1 MVMAM
6 EERYTP
12 SAKQVLVLA
21 QQQANYFKH
30 QAIGTEHLLL
40 ALTMEKN
47 GVAAKVLQS
56 FVVTEVD
63 VREEIE
69 HIVGYGNLQRR
80 GADTY
85 LPYSPRT
92 RYVLERAREHAK
104 LFNVEKVGTEH
115 ILLALLEDDKTI
127 SSRILA
133 ALNIDLRKVKN
144 ITYRTMG
151 VDATT
156 ANRARKKLALS
167 EKKQD
172 NGTPTLDELAR
183 DLTEMVR
190 KDQIDPVVGR
200 DNEIKRVVQ
209 ILSRRTKNNPVLLG
223 EPGVGKT
230 AVAEGFSQKIV
241 NGEVPD
247 NLKNKRVMMLDMGSL
262 VAGTKYRGEFED
274 RLKKII
280 EEIREDGNVILF
292 IDEMH
297 TLIGAGGAEGAID
310 ASNILKPALARGEV
324 QVIGATTLNE
334 YQKYVEADAA
344 LERRFAS
351 VTINEPT
358 PEVALTILKGLRPK
372 YEKHHQLQIT
382 DEALESAVKLSKRYI
397 ASRFLPDKAIDLM
410 DEAAARV
417 RINNAQKVDKVSAIK
432 KKLSELSQEKTEALL
447 KEDFEK
453 AAEIRNE
460 ELKIQEKLEKQ
471 IQRDKDEE
479 DSNNYRVKVTA
490 EDIAEVVSEW
500 TGVPVTQINRSEGD
514 RLIRLEKILHNRV
527 IGQDEAVKAVSKAIR
542 RARSGLKDPTRPI
555 GSFMFLGPTGV
566 GKTELAKA
574 LAEAMFGSEDSM
586 IRIDMSEY
594 MEKYTTSRL
603 IGSPP
608 GYVGYDEGGQLTE
621 KVRNNPYSVVLL
633 DEVEKAHND
642 VFNILLQVLD
652 DGRITD
658 HESDCC
664 DGFLTDS
671 KGRKVDFRNTI
682 IIMTSNLGATAL
694 RDEKS
699 VGFGAKDV
707 SDDYEAM
714 AAKVRETLK
723 KTFRPEFLNR
733 LDETVVFHSLN
744 KEEIHQIVKLMAKN
758 IIDRIKEQNINLKI
772 TPAAIDIVAEA
783 GFDAEYG
790 ARPIRRVLQDKI
802 EDLLSEELL
811 AGNIETGATVTIGA
825 KKGEITI
832 KVKNPVAAEK
842 INS

>member
-1 MVMAM
+1 M

-156 ANRARKKLALS
+156 ANRTRKKLALS

-241 NGEVPD
+241 NSEVPD

-358 PEVALTILKGLRPK
+358 SEVALTILKGLRPK

-397 ASRFLPDKAIDLM
+397 ASRFLPDKAVDLM

-621 KVRNNPYSVVLL
+621 KVRNSPYSVVLL

-652 DGRITD
+652 
-658 HESDCC
+658 

>member
-156 ANRARKKLALS
+156 ANRTRKKLALS

-344 LERRFAS
+344 LERRFAN

-417 RINNAQKVDKVSAIK
+417 RINNSQKVDKVSAIK

-479 DSNNYRVKVTA
+479 DSNNYRVKVTV

-652 DGRITD
+652 
-658 HESDCC
+658 

>member
-115 ILLALLEDDKTI
+115 ILLALLEDVKTI

-156 ANRARKKLALS
+156 ANRTRKKLALS

-417 RINNAQKVDKVSAIK
+417 RINNSQKVDKVSAIK

-652 DGRITD
+652 DG
-658 HESDCC
+658 
-664 DGFLTDS
+664 FLTDS

>member
-156 ANRARKKLALS
+156 ANRTRKKLALS

-241 NGEVPD
+241 NSEVPD

-358 PEVALTILKGLRPK
+358 SEVALTILKGLRPK

-397 ASRFLPDKAIDLM
+397 ASRFLPDKAVDLM

-652 DGRITD
+652 DG
-658 HESDCC
+658 
-664 DGFLTDS
+664 FLTDS

>member
-1 MVMAM
+1 
-6 EERYTP
+6 
-12 SAKQVLVLA
+12 
-21 QQQANYFKH
+21 
-30 QAIGTEHLLL
+30 
-40 ALTMEKN
+40 
-47 GVAAKVLQS
+47 
-56 FVVTEVD
+56 
-63 VREEIE
+63 
-69 HIVGYGNLQRR
+69 
-80 GADTY
+80 
-85 LPYSPRT
+85 
-92 RYVLERAREHAK
+92 
-104 LFNVEKVGTEH
+104 
-115 ILLALLEDDKTI
+115 
-127 SSRILA
+127 
-133 ALNIDLRKVKN
+133 
-144 ITYRTMG
+144 
-151 VDATT
+151 
-156 ANRARKKLALS
+156 
-167 EKKQD
+167 
-172 NGTPTLDELAR
+172 
-183 DLTEMVR
+183 
-190 KDQIDPVVGR
+190 
-200 DNEIKRVVQ
+200 
-209 ILSRRTKNNPVLLG
+209 
-223 EPGVGKT
+223 
-230 AVAEGFSQKIV
+230 
-241 NGEVPD
+241 
-247 NLKNKRVMMLDMGSL
+247 MGSL

-652 DGRITD
+652 DG
-658 HESDCC
+658 
-664 DGFLTDS
+664 FLTDS

>member
-156 ANRARKKLALS
+156 ANRTRKKLALS

-262 VAGTKYRGEFED
+262 VAGTKYRGEFEN

-479 DSNNYRVKVTA
+479 DSNSYRVKVTA

-652 DGRITD
+652 
-658 HESDCC
+658 

>member
-156 ANRARKKLALS
+156 ANRTRKKLALS

-417 RINNAQKVDKVSAIK
+417 RINNSQKVDKVSAIK

-527 IGQDEAVKAVSKAIR
+527 IGQDKAVKAVSKAIR

-652 DGRITD
+652 
-658 HESDCC
+658 

>member
-156 ANRARKKLALS
+156 ANRTRKKLALS

-230 AVAEGFSQKIV
+230 AIAEGFSQKIV

-652 DGRITD
+652 DG
-658 HESDCC
+658 
-664 DGFLTDS
+664 FLTDS

-772 TPAAIDIVAEA
+772 TPAAIDIVAET

>member
-479 DSNNYRVKVTA
+479 NSNNYRVKVTA

-652 DGRITD
+652 DG
-658 HESDCC
+658 
-664 DGFLTDS
+664 FLTDS

-694 RDEKS
+694 RDEKL

>member
-1 MVMAM
+1 M

-156 ANRARKKLALS
+156 ANRTRKKLALS

-652 DGRITD
+652 DG
-658 HESDCC
+658 
-664 DGFLTDS
+664 FLTDS
-671 KGRKVDFRNTI
+671 KGSKVDFRNTI

>member
-1 MVMAM
+1 MAM

-156 ANRARKKLALS
+156 ANRTRKKLALS

-652 DGRITD
+652 DG
-658 HESDCC
+658 
-664 DGFLTDS
+664 FLTDS

-714 AAKVRETLK
+714 AAKIRETLK

>member
-156 ANRARKKLALS
+156 ANRTRKKLALS

-241 NGEVPD
+241 NDEVPD

-344 LERRFAS
+344 FERRFAS

-432 KKLSELSQEKTEALL
+432 KKLSELSQEKTEVLL

-479 DSNNYRVKVTA
+479 GSNNYRVKVTA

-652 DGRITD
+652 
-658 HESDCC
+658 

>member
-1 MVMAM
+1 M
-6 EERYTP
+6 
-12 SAKQVLVLA
+12 
-21 QQQANYFKH
+21 
-30 QAIGTEHLLL
+30 
-40 ALTMEKN
+40 
-47 GVAAKVLQS
+47 
-56 FVVTEVD
+56 
-63 VREEIE
+63 
-69 HIVGYGNLQRR
+69 
-80 GADTY
+80 
-85 LPYSPRT
+85 
-92 RYVLERAREHAK
+92 
-104 LFNVEKVGTEH
+104 
-115 ILLALLEDDKTI
+115 
-127 SSRILA
+127 
-133 ALNIDLRKVKN
+133 
-144 ITYRTMG
+144 
-151 VDATT
+151 
-156 ANRARKKLALS
+156 
-167 EKKQD
+167 
-172 NGTPTLDELAR
+172 
-183 DLTEMVR
+183 
-190 KDQIDPVVGR
+190 
-200 DNEIKRVVQ
+200 
-209 ILSRRTKNNPVLLG
+209 
-223 EPGVGKT
+223 
-230 AVAEGFSQKIV
+230 
-241 NGEVPD
+241 
-247 NLKNKRVMMLDMGSL
+247 

-382 DEALESAVKLSKRYI
+382 DGALESAVKLSKRYI

-574 LAEAMFGSEDSM
+574 LAEAMFGSEDSI

-652 DGRITD
+652 
-658 HESDCC
+658 

>member
-1 MVMAM
+1 M

-156 ANRARKKLALS
+156 ANRTRKKLALS

-397 ASRFLPDKAIDLM
+397 ASRFLPDKAINLM

-417 RINNAQKVDKVSAIK
+417 RINNSQKVDKVSAIK

-652 DGRITD
+652 DG
-658 HESDCC
+658 
-664 DGFLTDS
+664 FLTDS

>member
-156 ANRARKKLALS
+156 ANRTRKKLALS

-280 EEIREDGNVILF
+280 EEIREDSNVILF

-652 DGRITD
+652 DG
-658 HESDCC
+658 
-664 DGFLTDS
+664 FLTDS

>member
-156 ANRARKKLALS
+156 ANRTRKKLALS

-358 PEVALTILKGLRPK
+358 TEVALTILKGLRPK

-652 DGRITD
+652 DG
-658 HESDCC
+658 
-664 DGFLTDS
+664 FLTDS

-772 TPAAIDIVAEA
+772 TPAAIDIVAET

>member
-1 MVMAM
+1 M

-104 LFNVEKVGTEH
+104 FFNVEKVGTEH

-156 ANRARKKLALS
+156 ANRTRKKLALS

-241 NGEVPD
+241 NDEVPD

-432 KKLSELSQEKTEALL
+432 KKLSELSQEKTEVLL

-652 DGRITD
+652 DG
-658 HESDCC
+658 
-664 DGFLTDS
+664 FLTDS

-832 KVKNPVAAEK
+832 KVKNPVATEK

>member
-1 MVMAM
+1 MAM

-156 ANRARKKLALS
+156 ANRTRKKLALS

-344 LERRFAS
+344 LERRFAN

-417 RINNAQKVDKVSAIK
+417 RINNSQKVDKVSAIK

-479 DSNNYRVKVTA
+479 DSNNYRVKVTV

-652 DGRITD
+652 
-658 HESDCC
+658 

>member
-1 MVMAM
+1 M

-156 ANRARKKLALS
+156 ANRTRKKLALS

-633 DEVEKAHND
+633 DEVEKAHNN

-652 DGRITD
+652 
-658 HESDCC
+658 

-772 TPAAIDIVAEA
+772 TPAAIDIVAET

>member
-156 ANRARKKLALS
+156 ANRTRKKLALS

-241 NGEVPD
+241 NDEVPD

-382 DEALESAVKLSKRYI
+382 DEVLESAVKLSKRYI

-432 KKLSELSQEKTEALL
+432 KKLSELSQEKTEVLL

-652 DGRITD
+652 DG
-658 HESDCC
+658 
-664 DGFLTDS
+664 FLTDS

>member
-1 MVMAM
+1 MAM

-156 ANRARKKLALS
+156 ANRTRKKLALS

-652 DGRITD
+652 DG
-658 HESDCC
+658 
-664 DGFLTDS
+664 FLTDS

-733 LDETVVFHSLN
+733 LDEIVVFHSLN

-790 ARPIRRVLQDKI
+790 ARPIRRILQDKI

>member
-1 MVMAM
+1 M

-156 ANRARKKLALS
+156 ANRTRKKLALS

-200 DNEIKRVVQ
+200 DNEIKHVVQ

-652 DGRITD
+652 DG
-658 HESDCC
+658 
-664 DGFLTDS
+664 FLTDS

>member
-156 ANRARKKLALS
+156 ANRTRKKLALS

-500 TGVPVTQINRSEGD
+500 TGVPVTQINRSEGG

-652 DGRITD
+652 
-658 HESDCC
+658 

>member
-1 MVMAM
+1 MAM

-63 VREEIE
+63 VREEIQ

-156 ANRARKKLALS
+156 ANRTRKKLALS

-652 DGRITD
+652 DG
-658 HESDCC
+658 
-664 DGFLTDS
+664 FLTDS

>member
-156 ANRARKKLALS
+156 ANRTRKKLALS

-247 NLKNKRVMMLDMGSL
+247 NLKNKCVMMLDMGSL

-652 DGRITD
+652 DG
-658 HESDCC
+658 
-664 DGFLTDS
+664 FLTDS

-772 TPAAIDIVAEA
+772 TPAAIDIVAET

>member
-156 ANRARKKLALS
+156 ANRTRKKLALS

-460 ELKIQEKLEKQ
+460 ELKIQERLEKQ

-500 TGVPVTQINRSEGD
+500 TGVPVTQINRSEGE

-652 DGRITD
+652 
-658 HESDCC
+658 

>member
-156 ANRARKKLALS
+156 ANRTRKKLALS

-652 DGRITD
+652 DG
-658 HESDCC
+658 
-664 DGFLTDS
+664 FLTDS

-832 KVKNPVAAEK
+832 KVKNPEATEK
-842 INS
+842 ISS

>member
-1 MVMAM
+1 M

-156 ANRARKKLALS
+156 ANRTRKKLALS

-280 EEIREDGNVILF
+280 EEIREDGNVFLF

-652 DGRITD
+652 DG
-658 HESDCC
+658 
-664 DGFLTDS
+664 FLTDS

-772 TPAAIDIVAEA
+772 TPAAIDIVAET

>member
-1 MVMAM
+1 M

-47 GVAAKVLQS
+47 GVVAKVLQS

-156 ANRARKKLALS
+156 ANRTRKKLALS

-652 DGRITD
+652 DG
-658 HESDCC
+658 
-664 DGFLTDS
+664 FLTDS

>member
-92 RYVLERAREHAK
+92 RYVLERARKHAK

-156 ANRARKKLALS
+156 ANRTRKKLALS

-652 DGRITD
+652 DG
-658 HESDCC
+658 
-664 DGFLTDS
+664 FLTDS

-707 SDDYEAM
+707 SNDYEAM

>member
-156 ANRARKKLALS
+156 ANRTRKKLALS

-514 RLIRLEKILHNRV
+514 RLIRLEKILHNRA

-652 DGRITD
+652 DG
-658 HESDCC
+658 
-664 DGFLTDS
+664 FLTDS

-772 TPAAIDIVAEA
+772 TPAAIDIVAET

>member
-40 ALTMEKN
+40 ALTMGKN

-156 ANRARKKLALS
+156 ANRTRKKLALS

-417 RINNAQKVDKVSAIK
+417 RINNTQKVDKVSAIK

-652 DGRITD
+652 DG
-658 HESDCC
+658 
-664 DGFLTDS
+664 FLTDS

-832 KVKNPVAAEK
+832 RVKNPVAAEK

>member
-1 MVMAM
+1 MVIAM

-652 DGRITD
+652 DG
-658 HESDCC
+658 
-664 DGFLTDS
+664 FLTDS

-707 SDDYEAM
+707 SNDYEAM

>member
-1 MVMAM
+1 MAM

-156 ANRARKKLALS
+156 ANRTRKKLALS

-241 NGEVPD
+241 NGEIPD

-417 RINNAQKVDKVSAIK
+417 RINNSQKVDKVSAIK

-652 DGRITD
+652 DG
-658 HESDCC
+658 
-664 DGFLTDS
+664 FLTDS

>member
-30 QAIGTEHLLL
+30 QTIGTEHLLL

-156 ANRARKKLALS
+156 ANRTRKKLALS

-652 DGRITD
+652 DG
-658 HESDCC
+658 
-664 DGFLTDS
+664 FLTDS

>member
-1 MVMAM
+1 MAM

-262 VAGTKYRGEFED
+262 VAGTKYRGEFEG

-479 DSNNYRVKVTA
+479 NSNNYRCKVTA

-574 LAEAMFGSEDSM
+574 LAEAMFGSE
-586 IRIDMSEY
+586 EF
-594 MEKYTTSRL
+594 
-603 IGSPP
+603 
-608 GYVGYDEGGQLTE
+608 
-621 KVRNNPYSVVLL
+621 
-633 DEVEKAHND
+633 ND
-642 VFNILLQVLD
+642 
-652 DGRITD
+652 
-658 HESDCC
+658 
-664 DGFLTDS
+664 
-671 KGRKVDFRNTI
+671 
-682 IIMTSNLGATAL
+682 
-694 RDEKS
+694 
-699 VGFGAKDV
+699 
-707 SDDYEAM
+707 
-714 AAKVRETLK
+714 
-723 KTFRPEFLNR
+723 
-733 LDETVVFHSLN
+733 
-744 KEEIHQIVKLMAKN
+744 
-758 IIDRIKEQNINLKI
+758 
-772 TPAAIDIVAEA
+772 
-783 GFDAEYG
+783 
-790 ARPIRRVLQDKI
+790 
-802 EDLLSEELL
+802 
-811 AGNIETGATVTIGA
+811 
-825 KKGEITI
+825 
-832 KVKNPVAAEK
+832 
-842 INS
+842 

>member
-63 VREEIE
+63 VREKIE

-156 ANRARKKLALS
+156 ANRTRKKLELS

-292 IDEMH
+292 IDEIH

-417 RINNAQKVDKVSAIK
+417 RINNSQKVDKVSAIK

-652 DGRITD
+652 DG
-658 HESDCC
+658 
-664 DGFLTDS
+664 FLTDS